1 MYIACIYGFYTAQ
14 NEARKNI
21 VMSKNMEVA
30 IQDSAAPSS
39 FAGLGINEKFLGML
53 NRAGYTVPTPI
64 QYQSIPVSLRG
75 EDVLGIAQT
84 GTGKTLAFGVPM
96 IQRLV
101 LEKGIGLVVLPT
113 RELAV
118 QVESSLHRIGRELG
132 IRTALLIGG
141 EPITKQFRALKAKPH
156 IVIVT
161 PGRLIDHLEQKS
173 VDLGCVKVLVL
184 DEADRM
190 LDMGFA
196 PQLKRILQE
205 VPASRQTM
213 LFSATM
219 PDTIVKIAAGYMKL
233 PVRVEVARPGTASKN
248 VAQEVLFV
256 HKADKLAAL
265 KQVIS
270 EESGNILVF
279 SRTKFGAKKIASSIR
294 EWGVSSTELHSNR
307 SLNQRLTSLQGFK
320 TGKYKVLVATDI
332 AARGIDVTGIAL
344 VVNFDLPMQAEDYVH
359 RIGRT
364 GRAGMSGR
372 AISFAAP
379 EQRRDVRDIE
389 RLIGQMLPVK
399 QIGKLE
405 RLTPGRHSASEA
417 GEDRPHLYSARTARV
432 SNPFGA
438 SRGRHS
444 NGANKPSSKQF
455 RGASRSSYARP
466 PRPLPS
472 GSSRA
477 GRAHGHR

>member
-1 MYIACIYGFYTAQ
+1 MNTDTKASASSA
-14 NEARKNI
+14 EAPGTF
-21 VMSKNMEVA
+21 
-30 IQDSAAPSS
+30 D
-39 FAGLGINEKFLGML
+39 GLGINEKFLAML

-64 QYQSIPVSLRG
+64 QQQSIPVSLRG

-101 LEKGIGLVVLPT
+101 VEKGIGLVVLPT

-118 QVESSLHRIGRELG
+118 QVESSLHRIGKELG

-141 EPITKQFRALKAKPH
+141 EPIVKQFRVLKMRPH
-156 IVIVT
+156 IIIVT

-173 VDLGCVKVLVL
+173 VDLSEVKVLVL

-205 VPASRQTM
+205 VPATRQTM

-219 PDTIVKIAAGYMKL
+219 PDAIVKIASGYMKL
-233 PVRVEVARPGTASKN
+233 PVRVEVARAGTAAKN
-248 VAQEVLFV
+248 VTQEVLFV

-265 KQVIS
+265 KQIIS
-270 EESGNILVF
+270 EEAGNILVF
-279 SRTKFGAKKIASSIR
+279 SRTKFGAKKIAGSVR
-294 EWGVSSTELHSNR
+294 DWGFSSTELHSNR
-307 SLNQRLTSLQGFK
+307 SLNQRLSSLQGFK

-405 RLTPGRHSASEA
+405 RLAPSPRAREEA
-417 GEDRPHLYSARTARV
+417 QDKPRLYSPRMARPTNPFTSSRP
-432 SNPFGA
+432 PFGA
-438 SRGRHS
+438 ARSHSGRSSAGRSRG
-444 NGANKPSSKQF
+444 N
-455 RGASRSSYARP
+455 SRPGYSRP
-466 PRPLPS
+466 PAPRALPS

-477 GRAHGHR
+477 GRSLRSR

>member
-1 MYIACIYGFYTAQ
+1 MNKTT
-14 NEARKNI
+14 
-21 VMSKNMEVA
+21 
-30 IQDSAAPSS
+30 SAAEVSLESPAT
-39 FAGLGINEKFLGML
+39 FEGLGIHEKFLVML

-64 QYQSIPVSLRG
+64 QQQSIPISLKG

-101 LEKGIGLVVLPT
+101 QEKGMGLVVLPT

-118 QVESSLHRIGRELG
+118 QVESSLHRIGKEIGL
-132 IRTALLIGG
+132 RTALLIGG
-141 EPITKQFRALKAKPH
+141 EPMGKQMRALRSNPYIIIA
-156 IVIVT
+156 T
-161 PGRLIDHLEQKS
+161 PGRLIDHLEQKTIS
-173 VDLGCVKVLVL
+173 LDTVKVLVL

-196 PQLKRILQE
+196 PQLKRILQS
-205 VPASRQTM
+205 VPAERQTM

-219 PDTIVKIAAGYMKL
+219 PDEIVKIAAGYMKL
-233 PVRVEVARPGTASKN
+233 PVRVEVARAGTASKN
-248 VAQEVLFV
+248 ITQEVVFV
-256 HKADKLAAL
+256 HKADKLAVL
-265 KQVIS
+265 KQLLS
-270 EESGNILVF
+270 EEAGNILVF
-279 SRTKFGAKKIASSIR
+279 SRTKFGAKKIASSVR
-294 EWGVSSTELHSNR
+294 DWGFSSTELHSNR
-307 SLNQRLTSLQGFK
+307 TLNQRLSSLQGFK

-364 GRAGMSGR
+364 GRAGLSGK

-399 QIGKLE
+399 QLGKIE
-405 RLTPGRHSASEA
+405 RLAPTPRSAEQR
-417 GEDRPHLYSARTARV
+417 EERPRTFAPRTPRAE
-432 SNPFGA
+432 NPFSTKPRTGFG
-438 SRGRHS
+438 GRSHS
-444 NGANKPSSKQF
+444 GKSSAG
-455 RGASRSSYARP
+455 RSRSSFGGGAERSSARP
-466 PRPLPS
+466 SFGRKPSFRGGMQERPLPS
-472 GSSRA
+472 GSRRS
-477 GRAHGHR
+477 GRGRSQA

>member
-1 MYIACIYGFYTAQ
+1 
-14 NEARKNI
+14 
-21 VMSKNMEVA
+21 MSTVTKASAGSAEVPGTF
-30 IQDSAAPSS
+30 D
-39 FAGLGINEKFLGML
+39 GLGINEKFLGML
-53 NRAGYTVPTPI
+53 SRAGYTVPTPI
-64 QYQSIPVSLRG
+64 QEQSIPVSLRG

-101 LEKGIGLVVLPT
+101 VEKGIGLVVLPT

-118 QVESSLHRIGRELG
+118 QVESSLHRIGKELG

-141 EPITKQFRALKAKPH
+141 EPIVKQFRVLKMRPH
-156 IVIVT
+156 IIIVT

-173 VDLGCVKVLVL
+173 VDLSAVKVLVL

-205 VPASRQTM
+205 VPATRQTM

-219 PDTIVKIAAGYMKL
+219 PDAIVKIASGYMKL
-233 PVRVEVARPGTASKN
+233 PVRVEVARAGTAAKN
-248 VAQEVLFV
+248 VTQEVLFV

-270 EESGNILVF
+270 EEAGNILVF
-279 SRTKFGAKKIASSIR
+279 SRTKFGAKKIAGNVR
-294 EWGVSSTELHSNR
+294 DWGFSSTELHSNR
-307 SLNQRLTSLQGFK
+307 SLNQRLSSLQGFK

-364 GRAGMSGR
+364 GRAGLSGR

-405 RLTPGRHSASEA
+405 RLAPSPRAREEVQATPR
-417 GEDRPHLYSARTARV
+417 LYSPRTARPA
-432 SNPFGA
+432 NPFTPSRPPLGA
-438 SRGRHS
+438 TRSHSGRSSAGRSRG
-444 NGANKPSSKQF
+444 N
-455 RGASRSSYARP
+455 SRPGYGRP
-466 PRPLPS
+466 PAPRALPS
-472 GSSRA
+472 GSRRA
-477 GRAHGHR
+477 GSSLSHR